1 MSEIEEKQFILMEAS
16 NEIERQLIPL
26 LQGRGVD
33 RLTPVSSNIRS
44 RADRGY
50 ISGDCKIIQKLTM
63 LFWLLQTKAAD
74 ILLKDTF
81 ENVKKVRGS
90 QYDVGLNVLPIIFWL
105 ITFNN
110 EQRTDTGLFGSLG
123 NTRIEDFLRNKNVDE
138 GCIERIKF
146 LYKIQIPNYYN
157 PTRPDDVEKYTYEIR
172 EKSKI
177 YPIPFGFGHG
187 ITEMDHWFVIFNEKI
202 FNVWGL
208 GDSVV
213 EFRAVPMVDPAGV
226 DKFAELISI
235 MKRMSFVGG
244 NLKRSRDDGDMQPSY
259 DDMQPS
265 YDDMQSPEEKRVKT
279 DDAERFKEAL
289 QYCFLYSNDN
299 VNVNTVLES
308 YETDYSNGTVFNVW
322 ELGGYKNETYAET
335 YAETLLE
342 ICKKLMKNN
351 DISKDFGTLV
361 GGGKK
366 LRTRKRKRRHRRKKT
381 KTRHRRKKTKMRHR
395 RKKTNTRHRR

>member
-1 MSEIEEKQFILMEAS
+1 MSEIEENKNMLMDARDK
-16 NEIERQLIPL
+16 IEEQLIPL
-26 LQGRGVD
+26 LQGYGVD

-63 LFWLLQTKAAD
+63 LFWLLQTNAAD
-74 ILLKDTF
+74 ILLKDNF
-81 ENVKKVRGS
+81 ENVKTVRGS

-105 ITFNN
+105 ITFNI
-110 EQRTDTGLFGSLG
+110 EQRTYERLF
-123 NTRIEDFLRNKNVDE
+123 NTLTNKSTIVEFLRDKNVDE

-157 PTRPDDVEKYTYEIR
+157 PTRPDDVEKYTSEIR

-187 ITEMDHWFVIFNEKI
+187 TTEMDHWFVIFNEKI

-213 EFRAVPMVDPAGV
+213 KFRAVPMVDSDGV

-235 MKRMSFVGG
+235 MKHMSFVGG
-244 NLKRSRDDGDMQPSY
+244 NKRSWNDDDQQPSY
-259 DDMQPS
+259 DNQQPS
-265 YDDMQSPEEKRVKT
+265 QDKRVKY
-279 DDAERFKEAL
+279 DAISFKNAL
-289 QYCFLYSNDN
+289 QYCFLYSNNNDD
-299 VNVNTVLES
+299 VNTVLKS
-308 YETDYSNGTVFNVW
+308 YEEDYKTGKDFNVW
-322 ELGGYKNETYAET
+322 ELGGYQNET

-342 ICKKLMKNN
+342 ICKELMNN
-351 DISKDFGTLV
+351 KDISEDFGTLV

-366 LRTRKRKRRHRRKKT
+366 LRTRKRKRRIIRKKT
-381 KTRHRRKKTKMRHR
+381 KTRHRRKKTKMRR
-395 RKKTNTRHRR
+395 R